1 MSFSDQTV
9 FSSIFGTAIIFGIV
23 YVVTSCCRLVC
34 VPNNIIKKNY
44 YVISGEQY
52 KEIRDLERNILID
65 EDNIPPNYSETENA
79 NVNEV

>member
-34 VPNNIIKKNY
+34 APNNIIKKNY

-52 KEIRDLERNILID
+52 KKIRDLERNILID